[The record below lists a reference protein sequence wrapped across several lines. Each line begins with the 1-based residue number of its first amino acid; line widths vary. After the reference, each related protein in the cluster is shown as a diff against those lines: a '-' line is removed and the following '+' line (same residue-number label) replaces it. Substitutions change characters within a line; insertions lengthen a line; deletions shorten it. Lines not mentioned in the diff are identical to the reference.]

1 MEAMAATHEQIV
13 TVNPATEE
21 EVGRY
26 PVMSDGD
33 VDAVLAAVHHRF
45 AEWSR
50 LSIDGRAEHMHALA
64 GLLRRRLDEL
74 AALITEEM
82 GKPIAEARAEVSKCA
97 TTCDYYVDRAAEM
110 LADQRAPSDVPRS
123 FISFEPLGSVLA
135 VMPWNF
141 PLWQLIRFAVPA
153 LMAGNTV
160 VVKHA
165 SNTTGS
171 ALRLERLLV
180 EAGFPDSV
188 FRTLAIPAARVARV
202 IEDPRVA
209 AVTVTGSDATGAQV
223 AAVAGR
229 ALKKTVLEL
238 GGSDA
243 FVVLEDADIAAAAAM
258 AVRSRFQNCGQSC
271 IAAKRLIVVDE
282 VADGFEEAV
291 VAECARLR
299 VGDPTDLAIQMGPMA
314 RADLRD
320 DLERQLSESVR
331 QGARV
336 AAGGR
341 RPERRGWYFPPTVL
355 VGCAAGM
362 PAVEE
367 ETFGPLAAVIRV
379 AGVEAAL
386 RAANRSAY
394 GLGGNVWTADVE
406 RGVRFARRMETGGVF
421 VNGMTHSDPRLPFG
435 GVKRSGY
442 GRELHAF
449 GIREFVNVKTI
460 WVG

>member
-1 MEAMAATHEQIV
+1 MEAMTVAGEEIV
-13 TVNPATEE
+13 TVNPATGDELE
-21 EVGRY
+21 RF
-26 PVMSDGD
+26 PVMGD
-33 VDAVLAAVHHRF
+33 AEVDSVLAAVHHRF
-45 AEWSR
+45 AGWGGLPIGR
-50 LSIDGRAEHMHALA
+50 RAELMHAAADVLRRCLEELA
-64 GLLRRRLDEL
+64 GL
-74 AALITEEM
+74 ITGEM
-82 GKPIAEARAEVSKCA
+82 GKPIAEARAEVEKCA
-97 TTCDYYVDRAAEM
+97 TTCDHYADRAAEM
-110 LADQRAPSDVPRS
+110 LADQPAPSDARAS
-123 FISFEPLGSVLA
+123 FISLEPLGTVLA
-135 VMPWNF
+135 VMPWNY
-141 PLWQLIRFAVPA
+141 PLWQAIRFAAPT
-153 LMAGNTV
+153 LMAGNTAV
-160 VVKHA
+160 LKHA

-171 ALRLERLLV
+171 ALRLERVLL

-188 FRTLAIPAARVARV
+188 LRTLVIPGGRIARV
-202 IEDPRVA
+202 IDDPRIA
-209 AVTVTGSDATGAQV
+209 AVSLTGSDAAGSRV
-223 AAVAGR
+223 ASAAGR

-243 FVVLEDADIAAAAAM
+243 FVVLEDADIAAAAAT

-271 IAAKRLIVVDE
+271 IAAKRLIVLEE
-282 VADGFEEAV
+282 VADRFEEAV
-291 VAECARLR
+291 VAEAERLR
-299 VGDPTDLAIQMGPMA
+299 VGDPTDPETQMGPMA

-320 DLERQLSESVR
+320 DLERQLAESVR

-336 AAGGR
+336 ATGGR

-355 VGCAAGM
+355 IGCAAGM
-362 PAVEE
+362 PAVDE

-379 AGVEAAL
+379 ADEEAAL

-394 GLGGNVWTADVE
+394 GLGGNVWTGDVE